1 VAAPAIAVEVSSI
14 SVTDPN
20 ALLALGA
27 SLAAT
32 IERSVQ
38 AMRPQGS
45 LPAGVVGN
53 AGGK

>member
-1 VAAPAIAVEVSSI
+1 MGVSL
-14 SVTDPN
+14 T
-20 ALLALGA
+20 
-27 SLAAT
+27 AT

-45 LPAGVVGN
+45 LPASMPGS